1 MAHVACLE
9 AYVLSLE
16 RGPARAEGVFLDQNP
31 PVRLPAVVGYLH
43 VDLLRSFALR
53 LLHLVG
59 QARDGLWPVELDHDV
74 LNSIR
79 LRRRPARATRTCAP
93 VNQVLH
99 GMSRIFGRIGDRR
112 QTRQVK
118 RRSLASCLRLVQ
130 PSFSHRA
137 HAVNCG
143 PTSPPTVEPRPALT
157 RRRLLWQARSRRA
170 RTHAA
175 GNGSCETRPTSH

>member
-1 MAHVACLE
+1 MADVACLE

-79 LRRRPARATRTCAP
+79 LRRRPARATWTGAP

-118 RRSLASCLRLVQ
+118 RRGLASCLRLRSEERRVGTEG
-130 PSFSHRA
+130 R
-137 HAVNCG
+137 G
-143 PTSPPTVEPRPALT
+143 GGREP
-157 RRRLLWQARSRRA
+157 
-170 RTHAA
+170 
-175 GNGSCETRPTSH
+175 